1 MSPAIDYEKVVPA
14 MLELTDSIIRLLNA
28 TSHREGCSKHT
39 ISALRTLIVRERKTI
54 QRQNTTIVNLRKR
67 LLDVEEQLMTIQQ
80 GLKSTASVTQCSSED
95 GDEKVDLSSMAELQ
109 KLDESPRQEVN
120 SLFVGDMINH
130 WLIKSQELSA
140 QAAASTLYD
149 LQNIYSRMAERYAA
163 DLEMKAEEDGESEWA
178 EDA

>member
-1 MSPAIDYEKVVPA
+1 MSSAIDYEKVVPA

-54 QRQNTTIVNLRKR
+54 QQQNTTIINLRKR

-95 GDEKVDLSSMAELQ
+95 GDERIDLSAMAELQ
-109 KLDESPRQEVN
+109 KLDESPRQE
-120 SLFVGDMINH
+120 
-130 WLIKSQELSA
+130 ELSA